1 MSTWDLYSE
10 RTESTPLRRL
20 CSGAV
25 SLTQSNNDAI
35 VEIRHDRK
43 LERDAVTQT
52 NPTSNTSNSD
62 YSSDTIGSLSPTMLE
77 VLDTLRNILR
87 KAYYGSPGVLNPA
100 FTAVDS
106 ALADWNTK
114 IDDLKNQLS
123 QALMS

>member
-1 MSTWDLYSE
+1 
-10 RTESTPLRRL
+10 
-20 CSGAV
+20 
-25 SLTQSNNDAI
+25 
-35 VEIRHDRK
+35 
-43 LERDAVTQT
+43 
-52 NPTSNTSNSD
+52 
-62 YSSDTIGSLSPTMLE
+62 MLE